1 MISHYLKIA
10 WRNLLK
16 YKTQSI
22 ISVLGLTIGFTA
34 FAFTMSWIR
43 YERGYD
49 KHITNADR
57 VYRVLIKDSTDKVVG
72 FPSEKQ
78 VNKELTS
85 VSNTISGLT
94 KNISNNRT
102 DIEALEA
109 WVVSPL
115 NTAEIES
122 AFV

>member
-1 MISHYLKIA
+1 MKVINLNTARNSTAEPTASAITYGEIA
-10 WRNLLK
+10 IN
-16 YKTQSI
+16 Y
-22 ISVLGLTIGFTA
+22 
-34 FAFTMSWIR
+34 
-43 YERGYD
+43 
-49 KHITNADR
+49 HADNPR
-57 VYRVLIKDSTDKVVG
+57 ILIKDSTDKVVG

>member
-1 MISHYLKIA
+1 MKVVN
-10 WRNLLK
+10 RN
-16 YKTQSI
+16 
-22 ISVLGLTIGFTA
+22 TA
-34 FAFTMSWIR
+34 RTSTAEPAASAMTYGELAIN
-43 YERGYD
+43 Y
-49 KHITNADR
+49 HADNPR
-57 VYRVLIKDSTDKVVG
+57 LLIKDSTNKVIG
-72 FPSEKQ
+72 FPSEKR
-78 VNKELTS
+78 VNKELES

-102 DIEALEA
+102 DIEMLEA